1 MNIEEALTATGYVAR
16 REILGLKAA
25 LARENGAEGKMKA
38 LSVDI
43 PAVGGDLYLSRQELE
58 ELLAALSE
66 ARGYPELKK
75 LWVLALGEPRIPVT
89 EFHVGY
95 RSALG
100 KLIALQLR
108 ALRAEAGGIPAAF
121 LRLRP
126 QGWRKQAALARAT
139 LDAVAAR
146 AKRLP
151 RDLLPSHFVDPHG
164 SEWEG
169 KTVWSVSAGSIMS
182 LARRYGPKI
191 AAEVAIQAAVT
202 VSRLSRRQK
211 EPWLYSH
218 GLHYGEA
225 FEDFVPPRRIVHK
238 GASAIRRWLK
248 VARLVSPREVRR
260 ISQGDVLRLG
270 HLKSFWIQVAWYACR
285 DATSRRIDWGQ
296 LAWLMRGWSQPE
308 WGPDTPTG
316 LRHAWAW
323 WRKFRRVPKHPLV
336 FRLTEEQIAL
346 LKPVFKWFHWVL
358 RLVPEDQWNEHF
370 VRAAFNLAVTFGG
383 RVKQLVPG
391 DANAQVIHDL
401 GINLRPPYAK
411 EIADLIWRHRETDY
425 AGAVQIANSWET
437 LVSLGAHPGMPLR
450 KLKELHTSLSYEEV
464 KHAEFAAECARWGVS
479 QWQFE
484 GLQERWLR
492 GLQGLTYE
500 SVPWVSVTHGEYRFY
515 RLAKDDP
522 RGIFLGLHTD
532 CCQHPGGAASS
543 SAWHGHESPD
553 GAFVVVEYRGQV
565 VAQSWAWRR
574 TDDPRY
580 AHVLVLD
587 NIEVLGRDE
596 ERVKAVRHLYECG
609 AREFLGCLGIRE
621 VRAGVG
627 YTDVPLD
634 DLPVVD
640 PVPAPAGV
648 YSDAGRQVLL
658 ARLGGG
664 CCA

>member
-1 MNIEEALTATGYVAR
+1 MTTWN
-16 REILGLKAA
+16 
-25 LARENGAEGKMKA
+25 
-38 LSVDI
+38 VDI
-43 PAVGGDLYLSRQELE
+43 PVVGEDFYFSCQELE
-58 ELLAALSE
+58 ELLAALSA
-66 ARGYPELKK
+66 ARSYPELKK

-89 EFHVGY
+89 EFHVGH
-95 RSALG
+95 RSRLG
-100 KLIALQLR
+100 KLIALHLR

-126 QGWRKQAALARAT
+126 QGWRKEAALARAA
-139 LDAVAAR
+139 LDAVATR

-151 RDLLPSHFVDPHG
+151 GNLLPSHFLDPYG

-169 KTVWSVSAGSIMS
+169 RTVWSVSAGSIMS
-182 LARRYGPKI
+182 LARRYGPKV
-191 AAEVAIQAAVT
+191 AAKVAVETAAT
-202 VSRLSRRQK
+202 VSRLTDRQK
-211 EPWLYSH
+211 QPWLFNR

-225 FEDFVPPRRIVHK
+225 FDDFLPPRQIIRK

-260 ISQGDVLRLG
+260 LSQGDVLRLG
-270 HLKSFWIQVAWYACR
+270 HLRSFWIQVAWHACR
-285 DATSRRIDWGQ
+285 TAFGRRIDWEC

-308 WGPDTPTG
+308 WGPNTPTG
-316 LRHAWAW
+316 LKHAWAW
-323 WRKFRRVPKHPLV
+323 WRLFRRVPKHPLV

-346 LKPVFKWFHWVL
+346 LKPAFRWFHWIL

-370 VRAAFNLAVTFGG
+370 VDAAFNLAVTFGG

-391 DANAQVIHDL
+391 NAGAQAIHDL

-411 EIADLIWRHRETDY
+411 EVVELIWRHRETDY
-425 AGAVQIANSWET
+425 AGAVRIANSWEA

-450 KLKELHTSLSYEEV
+450 RLKELHASLSYEGV

-479 QWQFE
+479 QWQFKE
-484 GLQERWLR
+484 LQDHWLR
-492 GLQGLTYE
+492 GFQGLTHE

-522 RGIFLGLHTD
+522 RGIFLGLYTD
-532 CCQHPGGAASS
+532 CCQHPGGVGSS
-543 SAWHGHESPD
+543 CAWHGHESPD
-553 GAFVVVEYRGQV
+553 GAFVVVEHRGQV
-565 VAQSWAWRR
+565 AAQSWAWRR

-587 NIEVLGRDE
+587 NVEVLGRDGA
-596 ERVKAVRHLYECG
+596 RIKAVRHLYECA
-609 AREFLGCLGIRE
+609 AREFLGRLGIRE

-634 DLPVVD
+634 DLPLVD

-648 YSDAGRQVLL
+648 YSDARRQVLL
-658 ARLGGG
+658 VRLGGG
-664 CCA
+664 CRA